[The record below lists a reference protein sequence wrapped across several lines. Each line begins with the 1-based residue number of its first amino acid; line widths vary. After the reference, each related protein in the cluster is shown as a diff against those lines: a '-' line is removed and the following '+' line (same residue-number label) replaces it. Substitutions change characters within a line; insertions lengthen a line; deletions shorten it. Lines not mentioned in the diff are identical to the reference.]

1 MSTTTWANHFNGT
14 VHAVTIIYCSRN
26 DFSNKNDLSFVTDDN
41 CISNPSDEALFKNKD
56 FYCSGKQNTMET
68 ASWIEMSF

>member
-1 MSTTTWANHFNGT
+1 M
-14 VHAVTIIYCSRN
+14 HAVTIIYCSRN